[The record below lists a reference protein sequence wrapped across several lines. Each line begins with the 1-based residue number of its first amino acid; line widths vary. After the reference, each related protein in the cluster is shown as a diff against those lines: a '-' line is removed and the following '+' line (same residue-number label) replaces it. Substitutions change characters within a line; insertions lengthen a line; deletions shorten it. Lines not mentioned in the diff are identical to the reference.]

1 MRKELQRR
9 FMLVYRHF
17 RLKKYAEPIPK
28 AKRDNEDNGLEDI
41 FKDDTDMLLKIKSML
56 NQ

>member
-1 MRKELQRR
+1 
-9 FMLVYRHF
+9 MLVYRHY
-17 RLKKYAEPIPK
+17 RLKKYGEPIPK
-28 AKRDNEDNGLEDI
+28 AKAENENNDLEDI

>member
-1 MRKELQRR
+1 
-9 FMLVYRHF
+9 MLVYRHY
-17 RLKKYAEPIPK
+17 RLKKYGEPIPK
-28 AKRDNEDNGLEDI
+28 AKTGNEDNDLEDI